1 MTTEMKTTNK
11 VNVHSGRMD
20 TRSMV
25 HSQNRILYYIET
37 EANHDGGQ
45 SQKPDAGG
53 SSPHHVVQRGEG
65 QKQHMNSIFA
75 KGGEL

>member
-1 MTTEMKTTNK
+1 MKTTNK
-11 VNVHSGRMD
+11 VNVHDGRMD

-25 HSQNRILYYIET
+25 HSQNSILYCTEM

-75 KGGEL
+75 KCGKL